1 MPSWRGRPGP
11 RDHGTQFLSA
21 TSGCPWS
28 RGSSQ
33 RPGADAAAVPATL
46 APARRTSSDASRDL
60 PSPWS
65 CSRAGAAADAIVAPA
80 SLNVSAMPASAVS
93 AGPTPEKAAPELQ
106 RTAANGPPSHHAS
119 GATAVPP
126 RQSAPEQPRAYVPET
141 GERRSGLLAPANT
154 AVPLSAA
161 RWRRPAEAAPRVTPA
176 RVAPPPPS
184 RPVEAAPP
192 IAPGRVELT
201 PPSPHRPA
209 RETAAAGSGGV
220 HIGHLE
226 VRIVP
231 SPSPPTPAR
240 RATPRSSPARL
251 ARAFRNFGL
260 AQV

>member
-1 MPSWRGRPGP
+1 MARSSYLQRLAARGPADP
-11 RDHGTQFLSA
+11 ASA
-21 TSGCPWS
+21 
-28 RGSSQ
+28 
-33 RPGADAAAVPATL
+33 L
-46 APARRTSSDASRDL
+46 APTRLLFPPRSHLLEEPLPTLRETSFAMEL
-60 PSPWS
+60 QP
-65 CSRAGAAADAIVAPA
+65 AGAAADAIVAPA

-141 GERRSGLLAPANT
+141 GATAQRPAGAANT